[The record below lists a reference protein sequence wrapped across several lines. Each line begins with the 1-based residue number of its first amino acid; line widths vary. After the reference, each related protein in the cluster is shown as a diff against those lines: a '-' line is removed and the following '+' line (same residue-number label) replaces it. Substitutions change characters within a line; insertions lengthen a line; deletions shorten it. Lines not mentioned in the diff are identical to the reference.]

1 MDGTPK
7 SWFLVTVPLICAAFA
22 AGRFSSPVPVK
33 AAPDAVNMEVRQVGA
48 TTSLVLHYPEK
59 NRIYVYNNPFIGYP
73 KASCVYYFQL
83 GSPGAPVVRNQCPP
97 PESQ

>member
-1 MDGTPK
+1 MDGTRK
-7 SWFLVTVPLICAAFA
+7 SWLILTVLLICAAFG
-22 AGRFSSPVPVK
+22 AGRFSGPAPVK
-33 AAPDAVNMEVRQVGA
+33 AAADAVSMEVRQVGA

-73 KASCVYYFQL
+73 KASCAYYFQL
-83 GSPGAPVVRNQCPP
+83 GNAGAPIVRNQCPP

>member
-1 MDGTPK
+1 MDGTRN
-7 SWFLVTVPLICAAFA
+7 SWAILTVLLICAAFA
-22 AGRFSSPVPVK
+22 AGRFSGPTPVK
-33 AAPDAVNMEVRQVGA
+33 AAADQVSMEVRQVGP

-73 KASCVYYFQL
+73 KASCAYYFQL
-83 GSPGAPVVRNQCPP
+83 GTPGAPIVRNQCPA